1 MRYRE
6 RERTVETMLTR
17 IATTLATWLVAFSV
31 VRTLLELFGSQLATM
46 SPTLRA
52 AVLSGTLVLLM
63 VNVVMPF
70 LGPRIARLTRA
81 TAPTRT

>member
-1 MRYRE
+1 
-6 RERTVETMLTR
+6 MLTR
-17 IATTLATWLVAFSV
+17 IATTLTTWLVAFSV

-52 AVLSGTLVLLM
+52 AVLSGTLVFLM

-70 LGPRIARLTRA
+70 LGPRIARLTRP
-81 TAPTRT
+81 TAPTRA